1 MRLKLKTLVGSLVLV
16 LPTAGYTAPVVPA
29 SQPLFLTE
37 AVKHNIML
45 GIDDSSSM
53 DSEVLFPSNDG
64 ALWLNA
70 DGSFSNLDGTFVKG
84 PDLPK
89 YTYLFPNGA
98 SSDYVNG
105 AAIVA
110 NDGHYA
116 IPPIR
121 SYAFARSSSYNRAY
135 YDPNETYRPWPSFGS
150 ISYPEYPGT
159 QAPFDPNEY
168 DETNADTYLNLV
180 ASVDTSQ
187 EDTQWDFDIRDED
200 MVCDSAGNSNCSVG
214 DKDYTYWPATY
225 WVLDETSEF
234 SFSPSLV
241 NGESFHEDNSRLFEA
256 ENATFKSS
264 GNDYSKASTNSSVA
278 RGVLVNSASAE
289 DYIATNEGAAND
301 DPSLSLSYGQASFSF
316 TVPSSGDY
324 HIWIRKF
331 SKDGNSDSLWVN
343 LQGYGPSDDVAVNP
357 LTIYDGNSFV
367 ESSGEYWVKW
377 WQGLTQT
384 NDWSW
389 DRVAT
394 GNLSVS
400 TTYTLRIRPRESY
413 VPVDQVMIT
422 KVADK
427 SPSGALALLPAPQPV
442 TLSCSGSAPG
452 YYDIFR
458 RSPGAF
464 DFPGDSESDFA
475 LTPDGKCLKKVEIRS
490 TVTSYPSGRTYAEE
504 LQNFSNWFTYYRRRH
519 QAMRGGLASA
529 FQGIGGIQTGVFW
542 INNQRTVDMYDL
554 DTVSDQQAFLGD
566 IYNHVGSGGTALR
579 STLNH
584 ARTQFQR
591 TGESAPIQY
600 ECQKNFTLLFTDGYA
615 TDTDFT
621 GVANADGSAGAPY
634 QDAYSNTLAD
644 IAFSMYTENPRTDI
658 TPTGAVAVPA
668 ICADETQTPPAS
680 VDCNADLHINT
691 YTVGLGAKGT
701 IFGQDYNVDGESK
714 TYDKV
719 SDAYSAA
726 PSWPDVGL
734 PADAVQIDDLYHAAV
749 NGRGDIYNA
758 NTPAQLQS
766 ELSATIRDIVSS
778 LGSASGVTFNSATL
792 ESDSLIFSALFNSTS
807 WSGDVEA
814 RALNPSTGA
823 ISSSRSWS
831 AAEQLSGQQPSQRT
845 ILTYSNTAADGVPF
859 QWASLD
865 TGQQADLGTDPNGD
879 SDSFGEERLAYL
891 RGDTSYDG
899 QQLRNRDGLLGD
911 IVNST
916 PLFVGAPRMNWPDAA
931 PFGTE
936 AFRYSAFRGNATN
949 VERTPMVY
957 VGSNDGMLHGFKAV
971 ESSSNGGGDEL
982 LAYVPRSIFSTSQN
996 EGLHYLTD
1004 PAYRHRYYVDLSPQ
1018 AVDVYMPGTSGG
1030 TPAWRTVLIGGLR
1043 GGGAGLFALDV
1054 TNPSNFSE
1062 ANASDLVLWEF
1073 DDTDLPQMNYQL
1085 EQPVVVMMNNNRW
1098 ALVLGNGF
1106 NNGDGSNA
1114 ADDETGL
1121 LILYMDGGLDGE
1133 WTSGANGTPNDYE
1146 FLKVGDTGGLGAVNA
1161 IDTNGDR
1168 VVDRIYGGDLQGNLW
1183 VFDVTGSNPGNWGS
1197 AYTGSGNQGSAALPL
1212 FQTLSAD
1219 TDSDGIDD
1227 RFQPISQRP
1236 LVLRNTLS
1244 PEGTE
1249 GGSGEDY
1256 LVYFGTGK
1264 YFENG
1269 DLTDTSDQSMYAVW
1283 DRGDSQLTRDDLQ
1296 EQLIAETG
1304 GSLRNIT
1311 GGTIDW
1317 AGEVAREYGWF
1328 MDLPES
1334 GERVLN
1340 PPKFRGEI
1348 LFFETYTPN
1357 SAACASGG
1365 TSWFMSVTMDGVD
1378 PPFAVF
1384 DANNDGV
1391 ISSDEG
1397 IYAGQKISNSSTG
1410 ATGILGNSQYYQNL
1424 NGQPDQ
1430 REVDYG
1436 EDTNRAG
1443 RLGWRELID
1452 F

>member
-1 MRLKLKTLVGSLVLV
+1 MRLKFKSLVGSLVLV

-45 GIDDSSSM
+45 GIDDSTSM
-53 DSEVLFPSNDG
+53 DYEMLFPTNDG
-64 ALWLNA
+64 VLWLDSN
-70 DGSFSNLDGTFVKG
+70 GSFVNLDGTFVQG
-84 PDLPK
+84 PGGLPK
-89 YTYLFPNGA
+89 YSYLFPNGYA
-98 SSDYVNG
+98 ADYANG
-105 AAIVA
+105 AAIA
-110 NDGHYA
+110 NDDHYA
-116 IPPIR
+116 VPPLR
-121 SYAFARSSSYNRAY
+121 AYAFARSSAYNSAY
-135 YDPNETYRPWPSFGS
+135 YDPNETYRPWPSFGT

-168 DETNADTYLNLV
+168 DAANSATFLNLA
-180 ASVDTSQ
+180 ASLDTSQ
-187 EDTQWDFDIRDED
+187 YGTRWDFDIQNED
-200 MVCDSAGNSNCSVG
+200 MVCDEAGNSDCAVG
-214 DKDYTYWPATY
+214 NVDYTYWPATY
-225 WVLDETSEF
+225 WVPVEDSASVQFYPDRVT
-234 SFSPSLV
+234 
-241 NGESFHEDNSRLFEA
+241 GDSFHEGNSTLMEA
-256 ENATFKSS
+256 ENAVSLLN
-264 GNDYSKASTNSSVA
+264 GYVKASEDNSVA
-278 RGVLVNSASAE
+278 RGVLVNSASGSDFIISE
-289 DYIATNEGAAND
+289 EGEAND
-301 DPSLSLSYGQASFSF
+301 SPSPQFGQAEYSF
-316 TVPSSGDY
+316 TAPDAGNYD
-324 HIWIRKF
+324 IWIRKF
-331 SKDGNSDSLWVN
+331 SRDGETDSLWVN
-343 LQGYGPSDDVAVNP
+343 LEGFGPSESSANV
-357 LTIYDGNSFV
+357 LTIYDSNSFV
-367 ESSGEYWVKW
+367 QAATGEHWVKW
-377 WQGLTQT
+377 WQGWTHANSWT
-384 NDWSW
+384 W
-389 DRVAT
+389 DRVGTAT
-394 GNLSVS
+394 LS
-400 TTYTLRIRPRESY
+400 TTGDYTLYLRAREAS
-413 VPVDQVMIT
+413 VPVDQILIT
-422 KVADK
+422 KASTQ
-427 SPSGALALLPAPQPV
+427 SPSGVMSLLPAPQNV
-442 TLSCSGSAPG
+442 SLSCQGFDPA

-458 RSPGAF
+458 RAPSAF
-464 DFPGDSESDFA
+464 DFAGDNDQDYA
-475 LTPDGKCLKKVEIRS
+475 LSPDGKCLKKIEIKD
-490 TVTSYPSGRTYAEE
+490 TVTSYPSGRTYEQE

-529 FQGIGGIQTGVFW
+529 FQGIGGIQTGVYW

-554 DTVSDQQAFLGD
+554 DTVSDQQTFLGD

-634 QDAYSNTLAD
+634 QDVHSNTLAD

-668 ICADETQTPPAS
+668 ICTDETQTPSAS

-701 IFGQDYNVDGESK
+701 IFGESYTVNGEPK

-719 SDAYSAA
+719 ADAYSVA
-726 PSWPDVGL
+726 PTWPDVSL

-758 NTPAQLQS
+758 STPAQLQS

-823 ISSSRSWS
+823 ISSSRAWS

-859 QWASLD
+859 QWTSLD
-865 TGQQADLGTDPNGD
+865 AGQQADLGTDPSGD
-879 SDSFGEERLAYL
+879 PDSFGEERLAYL

-971 ESSSNGGGDEL
+971 ESSGQGGGDEL

-996 EGLHYLTD
+996 KGLHYLTD

-1073 DDTDLPQMNYQL
+1073 DDTDVPQMNYQL
-1085 EQPVVVMMNNNRW
+1085 EQPVVVMMNNDRW

-1146 FLKVGDTGGLGAVNA
+1146 FIKVGDTGGLGAVNA

-1168 VVDRIYGGDLQGNLW
+1168 VVDRIYGGDLEGNLW

-1197 AYTGSGNQGSAALPL
+1197 AYTGSGNQSSTALPL
-1212 FQTLSAD
+1212 FQTLAAD
-1219 TDSDGIDD
+1219 TDNDGIDD

-1249 GGSGEDY
+1249 GGSGEDF
-1256 LVYFGTGK
+1256 LIYFGTGK

-1269 DLTDTSDQSMYAVW
+1269 DLTDTSEQSMYAIW
-1283 DRGDSQLTRDDLQ
+1283 DRGDSQLSRDNLQ

-1304 GSLRNIT
+1304 GTLRNIT

-1357 SAACASGG
+1357 SDACASGG

-1391 ISSDEG
+1391 ISADEG

-1424 NGQPDQ
+1424 SGQPDQ
-1430 REVDYG
+1430 REVNYG

-1443 RLGWRELID
+1443 RLGWRELTD